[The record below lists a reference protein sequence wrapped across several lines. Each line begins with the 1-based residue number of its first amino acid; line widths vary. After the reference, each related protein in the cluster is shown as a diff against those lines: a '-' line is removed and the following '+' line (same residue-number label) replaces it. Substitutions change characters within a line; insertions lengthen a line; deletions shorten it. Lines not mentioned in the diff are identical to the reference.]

1 MVAVLPS
8 FFFTQMAADS
18 IASIVFIFF
27 IWISYFQIH
36 TTVALRRLVSLASC
50 VSLKVRYEEIVKAMV
65 SPKGDCIMEI
75 CNINLSDIRVNP
87 NNIYE
92 EQNIKELADSIESF
106 GQLENATLYEDLSID
121 DGKKYTLVGGHR
133 RYLAI
138 SYLAERGLYEPVL
151 KASLIEKPNVHQ
163 MEQMLIVTDN
173 QQRVK
178 DKETKI
184 REIYYANN
192 YWNYLVSINQQPQGK
207 KREWIAKK
215 TGYGERVIQ
224 DILSDIKKQSMTQ
237 QSSTVTVTQS
247 SSAITVDNKAE
258 TRKALM
264 RAKNAINK
272 ALNLSLDDSD
282 ILDSDTRAFLD
293 DCMYK
298 LKFII
303 DDLS

>member
-1 MVAVLPS
+1 
-8 FFFTQMAADS
+8 
-18 IASIVFIFF
+18 
-27 IWISYFQIH
+27 
-36 TTVALRRLVSLASC
+36 
-50 VSLKVRYEEIVKAMV
+50 
-65 SPKGDCIMEI
+65 MEI

-224 DILSDIKKQSMTQ
+224 DILSDIKKQSMNQ
-237 QSSTVTVTQS
+237 QSLTVTQS
-247 SSAITVDNKAE
+247 TSAITIDNKAE

-272 ALNLSLDDSD
+272 ALNLSSNDSV
-282 ILDSDTRAFLD
+282 LLAFDTEYLE
-293 DCMYK
+293 DCMDK
-298 LKFII
+298 LKFMI

>member
-1 MVAVLPS
+1 
-8 FFFTQMAADS
+8 
-18 IASIVFIFF
+18 
-27 IWISYFQIH
+27 
-36 TTVALRRLVSLASC
+36 
-50 VSLKVRYEEIVKAMV
+50 
-65 SPKGDCIMEI
+65 MEI

-178 DKETKI
+178 NKETKI

-224 DILSDIKKQSMTQ
+224 DILSDIKKQSMNQ
-237 QSSTVTVTQS
+237 QSLTATQS
-247 SSAITVDNKAE
+247 TSAITVDNKAE

-272 ALNLSLDDSD
+272 ALNLSSNDSV
-282 ILDSDTRAFLD
+282 LLAFDTEYLE
-293 DCMYK
+293 DCMDK
-298 LKFII
+298 LKFMI

>member
-1 MVAVLPS
+1 
-8 FFFTQMAADS
+8 
-18 IASIVFIFF
+18 
-27 IWISYFQIH
+27 
-36 TTVALRRLVSLASC
+36 
-50 VSLKVRYEEIVKAMV
+50 
-65 SPKGDCIMEI
+65 MEI

-224 DILSDIKKQSMTQ
+224 DILSDIKKQNMNQ
-237 QSSTVTVTQS
+237 QSLTTTQS
-247 SSAITVDNKAE
+247 TSAITVDNKAE

-272 ALNLSLDDSD
+272 ALNLSSNDSV
-282 ILDSDTRAFLD
+282 LLAFDTEYLE
-293 DCMYK
+293 DCMDK
-298 LKFII
+298 LKFMI

>member
-1 MVAVLPS
+1 
-8 FFFTQMAADS
+8 
-18 IASIVFIFF
+18 
-27 IWISYFQIH
+27 
-36 TTVALRRLVSLASC
+36 
-50 VSLKVRYEEIVKAMV
+50 
-65 SPKGDCIMEI
+65 MEI
-75 CNINLSDIRVNP
+75 CNINLSDIRVNS

-92 EQNIKELADSIESF
+92 EQNIKELADSIETF
-106 GQLENATLYEDLSID
+106 GQLENATLYEDLSVD

-133 RYLAI
+133 RFLAI
-138 SYLAERGLYEPVL
+138 AYLAERGLYEPVL
-151 KASLIEKPNVHQ
+151 KARLIEKPNVHQ

-173 QQRVK
+173 QQRIK
-178 DKETKI
+178 DKDTKI
-184 REIYYANN
+184 REIFYANN

-224 DILSDIKKQSMTQ
+224 DILSDIKKQSMNQ

-247 SSAITVDNKAE
+247 ASAITVDTKAE

-272 ALNLSLDDSD
+272 ALNLSSNDSV
-282 ILDSDTRAFLD
+282 LLAFDTEYLE
-293 DCMYK
+293 DCMDK
-298 LKFII
+298 LKFMI

>member
-1 MVAVLPS
+1 
-8 FFFTQMAADS
+8 
-18 IASIVFIFF
+18 
-27 IWISYFQIH
+27 
-36 TTVALRRLVSLASC
+36 
-50 VSLKVRYEEIVKAMV
+50 
-65 SPKGDCIMEI
+65 MEI
-75 CNINLSDIRVNP
+75 C
-87 NNIYE
+87 NIYE
-92 EQNIKELADSIESF
+92 EQNIRELADSIESF

-163 MEQMLIVTDN
+163 MEQVLIVTDN

-224 DILSDIKKQSMTQ
+224 DILSDIKKQSMNQ
-237 QSSTVTVTQS
+237 QSLTATQS
-247 SSAITVDNKAE
+247 TSAISVDNKAE

-272 ALNLSLDDSD
+272 ALNLSSNDSV
-282 ILDSDTRAFLD
+282 LLAFDTEYLE
-293 DCMYK
+293 DCMDK
-298 LKFII
+298 LKFML

>member
-1 MVAVLPS
+1 
-8 FFFTQMAADS
+8 
-18 IASIVFIFF
+18 
-27 IWISYFQIH
+27 
-36 TTVALRRLVSLASC
+36 
-50 VSLKVRYEEIVKAMV
+50 
-65 SPKGDCIMEI
+65 MEI

-184 REIYYANN
+184 REIYYAYN

-224 DILSDIKKQSMTQ
+224 DILSDIKKQSMNQ
-237 QSSTVTVTQS
+237 QSLTATQS
-247 SSAITVDNKAE
+247 TSAITVDNKAE

-272 ALNLSLDDSD
+272 ALNLSSNDSV
-282 ILDSDTRAFLD
+282 LLAFDTEYLE
-293 DCMYK
+293 DCMDK
-298 LKFII
+298 LKFMI

>member
-1 MVAVLPS
+1 
-8 FFFTQMAADS
+8 
-18 IASIVFIFF
+18 
-27 IWISYFQIH
+27 
-36 TTVALRRLVSLASC
+36 
-50 VSLKVRYEEIVKAMV
+50 
-65 SPKGDCIMEI
+65 MEI

-224 DILSDIKKQSMTQ
+224 DILSDIKKQSMNQ
-237 QSSTVTVTQS
+237 QSLTATQS
-247 SSAITVDNKAE
+247 TSAITVDNKAE

-264 RAKNAINK
+264 RAKSAINK
-272 ALNLSLDDSD
+272 ALNLSSNDSV
-282 ILDSDTRAFLD
+282 LLAFDTEYLE
-293 DCMYK
+293 DCMDK
-298 LKFII
+298 LKFMI

>member
-1 MVAVLPS
+1 
-8 FFFTQMAADS
+8 
-18 IASIVFIFF
+18 
-27 IWISYFQIH
+27 
-36 TTVALRRLVSLASC
+36 
-50 VSLKVRYEEIVKAMV
+50 
-65 SPKGDCIMEI
+65 MEI

-224 DILSDIKKQSMTQ
+224 DILSDIKKQSMNQ
-237 QSSTVTVTQS
+237 QSLTATQS
-247 SSAITVDNKAE
+247 TSAITVDNKAE

-264 RAKNAINK
+264 RTKNAINK
-272 ALNLSLDDSD
+272 ALNLSSNDSV
-282 ILDSDTRAFLD
+282 LLAFDTEYLE
-293 DCMYK
+293 DCMDK
-298 LKFII
+298 LKFMI

>member
-1 MVAVLPS
+1 
-8 FFFTQMAADS
+8 
-18 IASIVFIFF
+18 
-27 IWISYFQIH
+27 
-36 TTVALRRLVSLASC
+36 
-50 VSLKVRYEEIVKAMV
+50 
-65 SPKGDCIMEI
+65 MEI

-282 ILDSDTRAFLD
+282 ILDLDTRAFLD

>member
-1 MVAVLPS
+1 
-8 FFFTQMAADS
+8 
-18 IASIVFIFF
+18 
-27 IWISYFQIH
+27 
-36 TTVALRRLVSLASC
+36 
-50 VSLKVRYEEIVKAMV
+50 
-65 SPKGDCIMEI
+65 MEI

-224 DILSDIKKQSMTQ
+224 DILSDIKKQSMNQ
-237 QSSTVTVTQS
+237 QSLTATQS
-247 SSAITVDNKAE
+247 TSAITVDNKAE

-264 RAKNAINK
+264 RAKYAINK
-272 ALNLSLDDSD
+272 ALNLSSNDSV
-282 ILDSDTRAFLD
+282 LLAFDTEYLE
-293 DCMYK
+293 DCMDK
-298 LKFII
+298 LKFMI

>member
-1 MVAVLPS
+1 
-8 FFFTQMAADS
+8 
-18 IASIVFIFF
+18 
-27 IWISYFQIH
+27 
-36 TTVALRRLVSLASC
+36 
-50 VSLKVRYEEIVKAMV
+50 
-65 SPKGDCIMEI
+65 MEI
-75 CNINLSDIRVNP
+75 WNINLSDIRVNP

-224 DILSDIKKQSMTQ
+224 DILSDIKKQSMNQ
-237 QSSTVTVTQS
+237 QSLTATQS
-247 SSAITVDNKAE
+247 TSAITADNKAE

-272 ALNLSLDDSD
+272 ALNLSSNDSV
-282 ILDSDTRAFLD
+282 LLAFDTEYLE
-293 DCMYK
+293 DCMDK
-298 LKFII
+298 LKFMI

>member
-1 MVAVLPS
+1 
-8 FFFTQMAADS
+8 
-18 IASIVFIFF
+18 
-27 IWISYFQIH
+27 
-36 TTVALRRLVSLASC
+36 
-50 VSLKVRYEEIVKAMV
+50 
-65 SPKGDCIMEI
+65 MEI

-92 EQNIKELADSIESF
+92 EQNVKELADSIESF

-224 DILSDIKKQSMTQ
+224 DILSDIKKQSMNQLSLTA
-237 QSSTVTVTQS
+237 TQS
-247 SSAITVDNKAE
+247 TSAITVDNKAE

-272 ALNLSLDDSD
+272 ALNLSSNDSV
-282 ILDSDTRAFLD
+282 LLAFDTEYLE
-293 DCMYK
+293 DCMDK
-298 LKFII
+298 LKFMI

>member
-1 MVAVLPS
+1 
-8 FFFTQMAADS
+8 
-18 IASIVFIFF
+18 
-27 IWISYFQIH
+27 
-36 TTVALRRLVSLASC
+36 
-50 VSLKVRYEEIVKAMV
+50 
-65 SPKGDCIMEI
+65 MEI

-173 QQRVK
+173 QLRVK

-224 DILSDIKKQSMTQ
+224 DILSDIKKQSMNQ
-237 QSSTVTVTQS
+237 QSLTATQS
-247 SSAITVDNKAE
+247 TSAITVDNKAE

-272 ALNLSLDDSD
+272 ALNLSSNDSV
-282 ILDSDTRAFLD
+282 LLAFDTEYLE
-293 DCMYK
+293 DCMDK
-298 LKFII
+298 LKFMI

>member
-1 MVAVLPS
+1 M
-8 FFFTQMAADS
+8 
-18 IASIVFIFF
+18 
-27 IWISYFQIH
+27 
-36 TTVALRRLVSLASC
+36 
-50 VSLKVRYEEIVKAMV
+50 
-65 SPKGDCIMEI
+65 
-75 CNINLSDIRVNP
+75 
-87 NNIYE
+87 
-92 EQNIKELADSIESF
+92 
-106 GQLENATLYEDLSID
+106 ENATLYEDLSID

-272 ALNLSLDDSD
+272 ALNLSSNDSV
-282 ILDSDTRAFLD
+282 LLAFDTEYLE
-293 DCMYK
+293 DCMDK
-298 LKFII
+298 LKFMI

>member
-1 MVAVLPS
+1 
-8 FFFTQMAADS
+8 
-18 IASIVFIFF
+18 
-27 IWISYFQIH
+27 
-36 TTVALRRLVSLASC
+36 
-50 VSLKVRYEEIVKAMV
+50 
-65 SPKGDCIMEI
+65 MEI

-224 DILSDIKKQSMTQ
+224 DILSDIKKQSMNQ
-237 QSSTVTVTQS
+237 QSLTATQS
-247 SSAITVDNKAE
+247 TSAITVDNKAE

-272 ALNLSLDDSD
+272 ALNLSSNDSV
-282 ILDSDTRAFLD
+282 LLAFDTEYLE
-293 DCMYK
+293 DCIDK
-298 LKFII
+298 LKFMI

>member
-1 MVAVLPS
+1 
-8 FFFTQMAADS
+8 
-18 IASIVFIFF
+18 
-27 IWISYFQIH
+27 
-36 TTVALRRLVSLASC
+36 
-50 VSLKVRYEEIVKAMV
+50 
-65 SPKGDCIMEI
+65 MEI

-151 KASLIEKPNVHQ
+151 KARLIEKPNVHQ

-192 YWNYLVSINQQPQGK
+192 YWNYLVSINQQPHGK

-224 DILSDIKKQSMTQ
+224 DILSDIKKQSMNQ
-237 QSSTVTVTQS
+237 QSLTATQS
-247 SSAITVDNKAE
+247 TSAITVDNKAE

-272 ALNLSLDDSD
+272 ALNLSSNDSV
-282 ILDSDTRAFLD
+282 LLAFDTEYLE
-293 DCMYK
+293 DCMDK
-298 LKFII
+298 LKFMI

>member
-1 MVAVLPS
+1 
-8 FFFTQMAADS
+8 
-18 IASIVFIFF
+18 
-27 IWISYFQIH
+27 
-36 TTVALRRLVSLASC
+36 
-50 VSLKVRYEEIVKAMV
+50 
-65 SPKGDCIMEI
+65 MEI

-224 DILSDIKKQSMTQ
+224 DILSDIKKQSMNQ
-237 QSSTVTVTQS
+237 QFLTTTQS
-247 SSAITVDNKAE
+247 TSAITVDNKAE

-272 ALNLSLDDSD
+272 ALNLSSNDSV
-282 ILDSDTRAFLD
+282 LLAFDTEYLE
-293 DCMYK
+293 DCMDK
-298 LKFII
+298 LKFMI

>member
-1 MVAVLPS
+1 
-8 FFFTQMAADS
+8 
-18 IASIVFIFF
+18 
-27 IWISYFQIH
+27 
-36 TTVALRRLVSLASC
+36 
-50 VSLKVRYEEIVKAMV
+50 
-65 SPKGDCIMEI
+65 MEI
-75 CNINLSDIRVNP
+75 CNISLSDIRVNP

-224 DILSDIKKQSMTQ
+224 DILSDIKKQSMNQ
-237 QSSTVTVTQS
+237 QSLTATQS
-247 SSAITVDNKAE
+247 TSAITVDNKAE

-272 ALNLSLDDSD
+272 AFNLSSNGSVL
-282 ILDSDTRAFLD
+282 LAFDTEYLE
-293 DCMYK
+293 DCMDK
-298 LKFII
+298 LKFMI

>member
-1 MVAVLPS
+1 
-8 FFFTQMAADS
+8 
-18 IASIVFIFF
+18 
-27 IWISYFQIH
+27 
-36 TTVALRRLVSLASC
+36 
-50 VSLKVRYEEIVKAMV
+50 
-65 SPKGDCIMEI
+65 MEI

-138 SYLAERGLYEPVL
+138 SYLAERGLYEPAL

-224 DILSDIKKQSMTQ
+224 DILSDIKKQSMNQ
-237 QSSTVTVTQS
+237 QSLTATQS
-247 SSAITVDNKAE
+247 TSAISVDNKAE

-264 RAKNAINK
+264 RAKSAINK
-272 ALNLSLDDSD
+272 ALNLSSNDSV
-282 ILDSDTRAFLD
+282 LLAFDTEYLE
-293 DCMYK
+293 DCMDK
-298 LKFII
+298 LKFMI

>member
-1 MVAVLPS
+1 
-8 FFFTQMAADS
+8 
-18 IASIVFIFF
+18 
-27 IWISYFQIH
+27 
-36 TTVALRRLVSLASC
+36 
-50 VSLKVRYEEIVKAMV
+50 
-65 SPKGDCIMEI
+65 MEI

-192 YWNYLVSINQQPQGK
+192 YWNYLVSIDQQPQGK

-282 ILDSDTRAFLD
+282 ILDSDTRAF
-293 DCMYK
+293 
-298 LKFII
+298 
-303 DDLS
+303 

>member
-1 MVAVLPS
+1 
-8 FFFTQMAADS
+8 
-18 IASIVFIFF
+18 
-27 IWISYFQIH
+27 
-36 TTVALRRLVSLASC
+36 
-50 VSLKVRYEEIVKAMV
+50 
-65 SPKGDCIMEI
+65 MEI

-192 YWNYLVSINQQPQGK
+192 YWNYLVSIDQQPQGK

-282 ILDSDTRAFLD
+282 TLDSDTRAFLN

>member
-1 MVAVLPS
+1 
-8 FFFTQMAADS
+8 
-18 IASIVFIFF
+18 
-27 IWISYFQIH
+27 
-36 TTVALRRLVSLASC
+36 
-50 VSLKVRYEEIVKAMV
+50 
-65 SPKGDCIMEI
+65 MEI

-92 EQNIKELADSIESF
+92 DQNIKELADSIESF

-224 DILSDIKKQSMTQ
+224 DILSDIKKQSMNQ
-237 QSSTVTVTQS
+237 QSLTATQS
-247 SSAITVDNKAE
+247 TSAITVDNKAE

-272 ALNLSLDDSD
+272 ALNLSSNDSV
-282 ILDSDTRAFLD
+282 LLAFDTEYLE
-293 DCMYK
+293 DCMDK
-298 LKFII
+298 LKFMI

>member
-1 MVAVLPS
+1 M
-8 FFFTQMAADS
+8 
-18 IASIVFIFF
+18 
-27 IWISYFQIH
+27 
-36 TTVALRRLVSLASC
+36 
-50 VSLKVRYEEIVKAMV
+50 
-65 SPKGDCIMEI
+65 
-75 CNINLSDIRVNP
+75 
-87 NNIYE
+87 
-92 EQNIKELADSIESF
+92 
-106 GQLENATLYEDLSID
+106 ENATLYEDLSID

-224 DILSDIKKQSMTQ
+224 DILSDIKKQSMNQ
-237 QSSTVTVTQS
+237 QSLTATQS
-247 SSAITVDNKAE
+247 TSAISVDNKAE

-272 ALNLSLDDSD
+272 ALNLSSNDSV
-282 ILDSDTRAFLD
+282 LLAFDTEYLE
-293 DCMYK
+293 DCMDK
-298 LKFII
+298 LKFMI

>member
-1 MVAVLPS
+1 
-8 FFFTQMAADS
+8 
-18 IASIVFIFF
+18 
-27 IWISYFQIH
+27 
-36 TTVALRRLVSLASC
+36 
-50 VSLKVRYEEIVKAMV
+50 
-65 SPKGDCIMEI
+65 MEI

-133 RYLAI
+133 KYLAI

-192 YWNYLVSINQQPQGK
+192 YWNYLVSIDQQPQGK

-224 DILSDIKKQSMTQ
+224 DILSDIKKQSMNQ
-237 QSSTVTVTQS
+237 QSLTATQS
-247 SSAITVDNKAE
+247 TSAISVDNKAE

-272 ALNLSLDDSD
+272 ALNLSSNDSV
-282 ILDSDTRAFLD
+282 LLAFDTEYLE
-293 DCMYK
+293 DCMDK
-298 LKFII
+298 LKFMI

>member
-1 MVAVLPS
+1 
-8 FFFTQMAADS
+8 
-18 IASIVFIFF
+18 
-27 IWISYFQIH
+27 
-36 TTVALRRLVSLASC
+36 
-50 VSLKVRYEEIVKAMV
+50 
-65 SPKGDCIMEI
+65 MEI

-92 EQNIKELADSIESF
+92 EQNIKELADSIETF

-224 DILSDIKKQSMTQ
+224 DILSDIKKQSMNQ
-237 QSSTVTVTQS
+237 QSLTATQS
-247 SSAITVDNKAE
+247 TSAISVDNKAE

-272 ALNLSLDDSD
+272 ALNLSSNDSV
-282 ILDSDTRAFLD
+282 LLAFDTEYLE
-293 DCMYK
+293 DCMDK
-298 LKFII
+298 LKFMI

>member
-1 MVAVLPS
+1 
-8 FFFTQMAADS
+8 
-18 IASIVFIFF
+18 
-27 IWISYFQIH
+27 
-36 TTVALRRLVSLASC
+36 
-50 VSLKVRYEEIVKAMV
+50 
-65 SPKGDCIMEI
+65 MEI

-121 DGKKYTLVGGHR
+121 DGKKYTLVGGHG
-133 RYLAI
+133 RYHAI

-224 DILSDIKKQSMTQ
+224 DILSDIKKQSMNQ
-237 QSSTVTVTQS
+237 QSLTATQS
-247 SSAITVDNKAE
+247 TSAITVDNKAE

-272 ALNLSLDDSD
+272 ALNLSSNDSV
-282 ILDSDTRAFLD
+282 LLAFDTEYLE
-293 DCMYK
+293 DCMDK
-298 LKFII
+298 LKFMI

>member
-1 MVAVLPS
+1 
-8 FFFTQMAADS
+8 
-18 IASIVFIFF
+18 
-27 IWISYFQIH
+27 
-36 TTVALRRLVSLASC
+36 
-50 VSLKVRYEEIVKAMV
+50 
-65 SPKGDCIMEI
+65 MEI

-224 DILSDIKKQSMTQ
+224 DILSDIKKQSMNQ
-237 QSSTVTVTQS
+237 QSLTTTQS
-247 SSAITVDNKAE
+247 TSAITVDNKAE

-272 ALNLSLDDSD
+272 ALNLSSNDSV
-282 ILDSDTRAFLD
+282 LLAFDTEYLE
-293 DCMYK
+293 DCMDK
-298 LKFII
+298 LKFMI

>member
-1 MVAVLPS
+1 
-8 FFFTQMAADS
+8 
-18 IASIVFIFF
+18 
-27 IWISYFQIH
+27 
-36 TTVALRRLVSLASC
+36 
-50 VSLKVRYEEIVKAMV
+50 
-65 SPKGDCIMEI
+65 MEI

-215 TGYGERVIQ
+215 LAMVKE
-224 DILSDIKKQSMTQ
+224 LSKIFYQ
-237 QSSTVTVTQS
+237 
-247 SSAITVDNKAE
+247 I
-258 TRKALM
+258 
-264 RAKNAINK
+264 
-272 ALNLSLDDSD
+272 
-282 ILDSDTRAFLD
+282 
-293 DCMYK
+293 
-298 LKFII
+298 
-303 DDLS
+303 

>member
-1 MVAVLPS
+1 
-8 FFFTQMAADS
+8 
-18 IASIVFIFF
+18 
-27 IWISYFQIH
+27 
-36 TTVALRRLVSLASC
+36 
-50 VSLKVRYEEIVKAMV
+50 
-65 SPKGDCIMEI
+65 MEI

-138 SYLAERGLYEPVL
+138 SYLAERGLYKPVL

-224 DILSDIKKQSMTQ
+224 DILSDIKKQSMNQ
-237 QSSTVTVTQS
+237 QSLTATQS
-247 SSAITVDNKAE
+247 TSAITVDNKAE

-272 ALNLSLDDSD
+272 ALNLSSNDSV
-282 ILDSDTRAFLD
+282 LLAFDTEYLE
-293 DCMYK
+293 DCMDK
-298 LKFII
+298 LKFMI

>member
-1 MVAVLPS
+1 
-8 FFFTQMAADS
+8 
-18 IASIVFIFF
+18 
-27 IWISYFQIH
+27 
-36 TTVALRRLVSLASC
+36 
-50 VSLKVRYEEIVKAMV
+50 
-65 SPKGDCIMEI
+65 MEI

-282 ILDSDTRAFLD
+282 ILGSDTRAFLD

>member
-1 MVAVLPS
+1 
-8 FFFTQMAADS
+8 
-18 IASIVFIFF
+18 
-27 IWISYFQIH
+27 
-36 TTVALRRLVSLASC
+36 
-50 VSLKVRYEEIVKAMV
+50 
-65 SPKGDCIMEI
+65 MEI

-224 DILSDIKKQSMTQ
+224 DILSDIKKQSMNQ
-237 QSSTVTVTQS
+237 QSLTATQS
-247 SSAITVDNKAE
+247 TSAISVDNKAE

-272 ALNLSLDDSD
+272 ALNLSSNDSV
-282 ILDSDTRAFLD
+282 LLAFDTEYLE
-293 DCMYK
+293 DCMDK
-298 LKFII
+298 LKFMI

>member
-1 MVAVLPS
+1 
-8 FFFTQMAADS
+8 
-18 IASIVFIFF
+18 
-27 IWISYFQIH
+27 
-36 TTVALRRLVSLASC
+36 
-50 VSLKVRYEEIVKAMV
+50 
-65 SPKGDCIMEI
+65 MEI

-151 KASLIEKPNVHQ
+151 KARLIEKPNVHQ

-224 DILSDIKKQSMTQ
+224 DILSDIKKQSMNQ
-237 QSSTVTVTQS
+237 QSLTTTQS
-247 SSAITVDNKAE
+247 TSAITVDNKAE

-272 ALNLSLDDSD
+272 ALNLSSNDSV
-282 ILDSDTRAFLD
+282 LLAFDTEYLE
-293 DCMYK
+293 DCMDK
-298 LKFII
+298 LKFMI

>member
-1 MVAVLPS
+1 
-8 FFFTQMAADS
+8 
-18 IASIVFIFF
+18 
-27 IWISYFQIH
+27 
-36 TTVALRRLVSLASC
+36 
-50 VSLKVRYEEIVKAMV
+50 
-65 SPKGDCIMEI
+65 MEI

-224 DILSDIKKQSMTQ
+224 DILSDIKKQSMNQ
-237 QSSTVTVTQS
+237 QSLTTTQS
-247 SSAITVDNKAE
+247 TSAISVDNKAE

-272 ALNLSLDDSD
+272 ALNLSSNDSV
-282 ILDSDTRAFLD
+282 LLAFDTEYLE
-293 DCMYK
+293 DCMDK
-298 LKFII
+298 LKFMI